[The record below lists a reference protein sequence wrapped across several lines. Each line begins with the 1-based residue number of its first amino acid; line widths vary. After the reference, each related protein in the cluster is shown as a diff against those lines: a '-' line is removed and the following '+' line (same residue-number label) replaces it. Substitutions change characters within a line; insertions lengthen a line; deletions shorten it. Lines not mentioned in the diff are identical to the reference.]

1 MSIKLSE
8 DKYKKLKKD
17 VEKNRILVDFKGL
30 KGEEKLTKVLEHT
43 DTLIFD
49 NDEERQMYIANML
62 VADDVKFYKTY
73 IENGKKLKKFQ

>member
-30 KGEEKLTKVLEHT
+30 KGEEKLAKVLEHT

-49 NDEERQMYIANML
+49 NDEERQNICS
-62 VADDVKFYKTY
+62 
-73 IENGKKLKKFQ
+73 

>member
-30 KGEEKLTKVLEHT
+30 KGEEKLAKV
-43 DTLIFD
+43 
-49 NDEERQMYIANML
+49 
-62 VADDVKFYKTY
+62 
-73 IENGKKLKKFQ
+73 

>member
-30 KGEEKLTKVLEHT
+30 KGEEKLAKVLEHT
-43 DTLIFD
+43 DT
-49 NDEERQMYIANML
+49 
-62 VADDVKFYKTY
+62 
-73 IENGKKLKKFQ
+73 